1 METKN
6 VWIVSIISLL
16 IVAMVIGG
24 VLYSQGKTTA
34 LSVIPTGGYDGE
46 FDEFGLPEEVTGTG
60 LIANTSYAEDSEAFT
75 VDFESYT
82 NINATAGV
90 TYQLGARMEISGN
103 MENFEADVALG
114 DALVTEFELTKFYV
128 LEDTEGVILDIGDAV
143 YVGTID
149 SDKDE
154 AELKIASLTSGD
166 YVVVVEGRT
175 LPTVSALTSGESILT
190 IEFDADSDDSDAV
203 DEGTLTIYN
212 YIA

>member
-1 METKN
+1 M
-6 VWIVSIISLL
+6 

-75 VDFESYT
+75 VAFESYT

>member
-75 VDFESYT
+75 VAFESYT

-128 LEDTEGVILDIGDAV
+128 LEDTVTAYDQNQP
-143 YVGTID
+143 
-149 SDKDE
+149 
-154 AELKIASLTSGD
+154 SLFLP
-166 YVVVVEGRT
+166 ET
-175 LPTVSALTSGESILT
+175 LIRFHSLQTK
-190 IEFDADSDDSDAV
+190 
-203 DEGTLTIYN
+203 
-212 YIA
+212 

>member
-75 VDFESYT
+75 VAFESYT

>member
-46 FDEFGLPEEVTGTG
+46 FDEFGLPDEVTGTG

-75 VDFESYT
+75 VAFESYT